1 MRTYF
6 DLFRIK
12 HWIKNLIVFFPAFFG
27 GVLFNQSNLFQLS
40 ISFFYFSLAA
50 STVYLFN
57 DLIDYNQDKLH
68 PKKKE
73 RPISSG
79 KISVRNSIIIL
90 IVMYITLILGSFIID
105 ESVIVITIIYV
116 FMNILY
122 TLFIKE
128 IPIIEL
134 FIVAIGFVL
143 RILLGAFTVQV
154 VPSKWIIIVAF
165 FIALYLIVTK
175 RRGEFLNTNFSTRKV
190 LKQYNIEFL
199 NSLMYITLTLSLISY
214 LMYTLE
220 VNVSERYHSDY
231 IYITTIFVVLILL
244 RHLQQTIVY
253 NKTESPIQY
262 FYTDKIN
269 FIAIIGFLTTFYF
282 LIY

>member
-90 IVMYITLILGSFIID
+90 IVMYITLILGSFIINM
-105 ESVIVITIIYV
+105 
-116 FMNILY
+116 MNPKVCHVQFYHHISCMALVC
-122 TLFIKE
+122 TL
-128 IPIIEL
+128 PYS
-134 FIVAIGFVL
+134 
-143 RILLGAFTVQV
+143 
-154 VPSKWIIIVAF
+154 SKQ
-165 FIALYLIVTK
+165 TK
-175 RRGEFLNTNFSTRKV
+175 N
-190 LKQYNIEFL
+190 
-199 NSLMYITLTLSLISY
+199 
-214 LMYTLE
+214 
-220 VNVSERYHSDY
+220 
-231 IYITTIFVVLILL
+231 
-244 RHLQQTIVY
+244 
-253 NKTESPIQY
+253 
-262 FYTDKIN
+262 
-269 FIAIIGFLTTFYF
+269 
-282 LIY
+282 

>member
-143 RILLGAFTVQV
+143 RILLGAFTVEV

-175 RRGEFLNTNFSTRKV
+175 RRGEFLNTNFSARKV

-269 FIAIIGFLTTFYF
+269 FIAIIGFLITFYF